1 MSLSIHENAPQN
13 VPKQVP
19 QNQPDPIYACP
30 ISVMRKLPQSCLQSQ
45 LSSTRPKPQVNV
57 TPTKHVSFQMPLT
70 QQRPGPE
77 QSHREAQEPRWDVWT
92 RDEKE
97 RLEEERR
104 GKEVRVLEQEV
115 QQLQAK
121 VKRSTKENER
131 LRKLSLEFQFQKRLQ
146 EIQERGNSDE
156 EEDEDLDMMMSIQQ
170 LDDRAQSHRRS
181 GGNVNSDDKEEQK
194 RCNSSWK
201 YNQEE
206 TEEKHTGLS
215 EDVNNMAANQNKEE
229 KRKQTSA
236 PENLTF
242 KERRQLFSLAFSA

>member
-1 MSLSIHENAPQN
+1 MDSGGPLLDKRTSKLTTSHYSSFPIRQSVSTHDILSDDPKRNQDARHGSVLWKTPFSKDQVPGSSVQPIRIDIPLTRAAHNNPPLTTFQSLSQQTAKAMSLSIHENAPQH

-77 QSHREAQEPRWDVWT
+77 QSQREAQEPRWDVWT

-104 GKEVRVLEQEV
+104 GKEVCSFVFV
-115 QQLQAK
+115 
-121 VKRSTKENER
+121 
-131 LRKLSLEFQFQKRLQ
+131 
-146 EIQERGNSDE
+146 
-156 EEDEDLDMMMSIQQ
+156 
-170 LDDRAQSHRRS
+170 
-181 GGNVNSDDKEEQK
+181 
-194 RCNSSWK
+194 
-201 YNQEE
+201 
-206 TEEKHTGLS
+206 
-215 EDVNNMAANQNKEE
+215 
-229 KRKQTSA
+229 
-236 PENLTF
+236 
-242 KERRQLFSLAFSA
+242 